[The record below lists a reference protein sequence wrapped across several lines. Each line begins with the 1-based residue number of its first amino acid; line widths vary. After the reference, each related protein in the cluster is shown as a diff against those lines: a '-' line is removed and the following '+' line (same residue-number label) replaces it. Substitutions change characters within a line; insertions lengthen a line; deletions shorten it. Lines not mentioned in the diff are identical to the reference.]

1 METSTVGL
9 TSAAQPFIA
18 ADSAVDV
25 TLNLD
30 MTQACEPQCGLVV
43 SAGTA
48 AELLTLGGLRVLWL
62 QTRCVCAIVGRWRFQ
77 RYHRASMNCPL
88 MRRSSTS
95 KLFGTAWPP
104 IRSKSRCRIG
114 SESWWASG
122 SLRTGLGARQH
133 VRGGKCGKNSG
144 LRCATFDDEASRTHG
159 RG

>member
-48 AELLTLGGLRVLWL
+48 AELLTLAGRIQHGGSHKNISEPPSVDLSAAYLVLR
-62 QTRCVCAIVGRWRFQ
+62 RRPPFEQ
-77 RYHRASMNCPL
+77 R
-88 MRRSSTS
+88 
-95 KLFGTAWPP
+95 
-104 IRSKSRCRIG
+104 I
-114 SESWWASG
+114 E
-122 SLRTGLGARQH
+122 RT
-133 VRGGKCGKNSG
+133 
-144 LRCATFDDEASRTHG
+144 
-159 RG
+159 